1 MLTILIIED
10 DQMISR
16 VIELQLTH
24 AGYAILKA
32 FDGVSGLECFEKNK
46 DTINLVLLDI
56 MMPLLDGYH
65 VLDAIKKKAPK
76 LPVIFLTAKDDVED
90 VVLGLNQGADDY
102 IKKPFN
108 APELLA
114 RINANLRKQD
124 SSSDDK
130 ILTYED
136 LTLNLTD
143 FSASRNKVPIHLSR
157 TEFDLLHYL
166 LLNHNLVQTREQI
179 LNHVWGYDYYGNDN
193 IVDVYIKYLRDKI
206 DKPYERKLIQT
217 VRGRGYVIK

>member
-1 MLTILIIED
+1 MTMLTILIIED

-24 AGYAILKA
+24 AGYAIFKA

-90 VVLGLNQGADDY
+90 VVLGLNQGASPLTSPILAQVV
-102 IKKPFN
+102 IKCPFIY
-108 APELLA
+108 PEL
-114 RINANLRKQD
+114 NLI
-124 SSSDDK
+124 SSTTCSS
-130 ILTYED
+130 IITW
-136 LTLNLTD
+136 
-143 FSASRNKVPIHLSR
+143 FRPGNKS
-157 TEFDLLHYL
+157 
-166 LLNHNLVQTREQI
+166 
-179 LNHVWGYDYYGNDN
+179 
-193 IVDVYIKYLRDKI
+193 
-206 DKPYERKLIQT
+206 
-217 VRGRGYVIK
+217 